1 MPKVLNFII
10 LLYVITNHKGVE
22 DGALNCL
29 YGTIDLSNFELI
41 TIVRW
46 NAKGYLWFKV
56 YDALLQIFVATLH
69 IILF

>member
-10 LLYVITNHKGVE
+10 LLYVIANHKGVE

-46 NAKGYLWFKV
+46 NAKGYL
-56 YDALLQIFVATLH
+56 
-69 IILF
+69 